1 MSTLGSGAVLNAGE
15 TASVVDIY
23 DSKFLNNSAYEGAVF
38 NIEFSS
44 VVSCTN

>member
-15 TASVVDIY
+15 TASVVDIH
-23 DSKFLNNSAYEGAVF
+23 DSTFFNNSAYEGSVF